1 MLKVVESNTKA
12 SAAGTSGATLGY
24 DRGRRV
30 L

>member
-12 SAAGTSGATLGY
+12 SAPEPVALPLGY